1 MNMERINDYIDCW
14 AKAVNVPRE
23 YVDEVKELIPKLII
37 KYTPVISEITVEED
51 KYDKYPIKPKNG
63 SYSLEDFFL
72 NRLLRNVWSFG
83 LTSLYKGDYTPD
95 DLCVSFNEEELRIQ
109 LAKFISKDRD
119 DFKELDEIARKKVIM
134 HEFEHA
140 LQARFN
146 VSSLDLRYR
155 ETYKNIIEN
164 IRQIKKGKYADE
176 VYDYEFLRDKDY
188 FGARETYISTGLHYS
203 GTVKGIKTYREVEG
217 FDNLNEIFNESESLE
232 MAGARR
238 QTYRVYN
245 KRHYYE
251 IRNMESSNFP
261 ITNYGDLI
269 KLLLGDKTTFKG
281 MYLDASTAFKTFND
295 RYGDIFKEY
304 FNNDKDAIEN
314 LIIELAKIKKSDELK
329 DHLYLQ
335 EILSKC
341 MLKKIE
347 HNLSKKVPEK
357 LKEELKQFKSYCVWG
372 VDKEARD
379 ELKHYHIILK
389 AKKLINE
396 QIEKEKNN
404 KKV

>member
-14 AKAVNVPRE
+14 AKAVKVSKE
-23 YVDEVKELIPKLII
+23 DVEVVKELIPKLII
-37 KYTPVISEITVEED
+37 KYTPVFKEITVEED
-51 KYDKYPIKPKNG
+51 GYDKYPIKPKNG

-72 NRLLRNVWSFG
+72 NRLLRNVWNFG
-83 LTSLYKGDYTPD
+83 QTSSYKGDYTPD
-95 DLCVSFNEEELRIQ
+95 DLCVSFNQEQLRIQ

-119 DFKELDEIARKKVIM
+119 DFKELDEIARKKVKM

-140 LQARFN
+140 LQTRFN
-146 VSSLDLRYR
+146 ISSLDLRYR

-164 IRQIKKGKYADE
+164 IKQIKKGEYANE

-203 GTVKGIKTYREVEG
+203 GTVKEIKTYREVEG

-238 QTYRVYN
+238 QTYRVYD
-245 KRHYYE
+245 KKHYYE

-261 ITNYGDLI
+261 ITNYGNLI

-281 MYLDASTAFKTFND
+281 MYLDASNAFKTFND
-295 RYGDIFKEY
+295 RYADIFKEY
-304 FNNDKDAIEN
+304 FNNDKDAVEN
-314 LIIELAKIKKSDELK
+314 LIIMLDKIKKDDELK
-329 DHLYLQ
+329 DHLFIQ
-335 EILSKC
+335 EVLSKC
-341 MLKKIE
+341 MLKKVQ
-347 HNLSKKVPEK
+347 HNLGKTSPEI

-372 VDKEARD
+372 VDKESRN
-379 ELKHYHIILK
+379 ELNHYHIILK
-389 AKKLINE
+389 ARDLINE